1 MNFSFRRLF
10 SHFRNFLLRLL
21 NKEFLI
27 FLFFLALS
35 GVFWLITT
43 MNEVLEKEVAV
54 PVQIVNVPDNIVLTS
69 ELQDTIRVTLRDKGY
84 VMAAYWFTDHLQ
96 PLKINFSNYSKTD
109 GHGVVTG
116 AELMRLVRQQLY
128 KSTEVRSVKPEK
140 IELFFNH
147 GLHKKVPVMFRG
159 KIGAAQNYFIT
170 QTKLVP
176 DSVDVYATNDML
188 NSITFVTTEYT
199 SREKVST
206 SEKKQVSLQ
215 KKNGVKM
222 VPDAVSL
229 EIEADVLTESTVEVP
244 VVAVNMPEGKV
255 LRTFPSQV
263 KVRYVVGSQL
273 VDQVFPR
280 GFRVEA
286 DYRDLQ
292 DEKSDKCTLRL
303 VAKPELV
310 IRASL
315 EIEQVDYLIEQQ

>member
-1 MNFSFRRLF
+1 
-10 SHFRNFLLRLL
+10 
-21 NKEFLI
+21 
-27 FLFFLALS
+27 
-35 GVFWLITT
+35 
-43 MNEVLEKEVAV
+43 
-54 PVQIVNVPDNIVLTS
+54 
-69 ELQDTIRVTLRDKGY
+69 
-84 VMAAYWFTDHLQ
+84 
-96 PLKINFSNYSKTD
+96 
-109 GHGVVTG
+109 
-116 AELMRLVRQQLY
+116 
-128 KSTEVRSVKPEK
+128 
-140 IELFFNH
+140 
-147 GLHKKVPVMFRG
+147 
-159 KIGAAQNYFIT
+159 
-170 QTKLVP
+170 
-176 DSVDVYATNDML
+176 
-188 NSITFVTTEYT
+188 
-199 SREKVST
+199 
-206 SEKKQVSLQ
+206 
-215 KKNGVKM
+215 M

-273 VDQVFPR
+273 VDQVFPS